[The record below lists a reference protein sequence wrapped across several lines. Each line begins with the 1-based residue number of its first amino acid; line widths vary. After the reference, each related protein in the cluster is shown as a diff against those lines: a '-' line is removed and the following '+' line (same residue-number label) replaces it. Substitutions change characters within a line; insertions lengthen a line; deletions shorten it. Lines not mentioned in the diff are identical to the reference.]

1 MCDVGSENSGPMAK
15 RGVRH
20 DPVQICKAQVTDAEG
35 IVGCLSVAFAEHR
48 DEYTA
53 GAYADTV
60 LNSDGVLRR
69 LQEMCLFVAVSD
81 EEIVGTIGCMV
92 SESEG
97 HLRGMA
103 VLPDWQGTGVA
114 LALLQSAEVELK
126 KNGCGY
132 VTLDTTAPLMRA
144 VRFYAKNGYSA
155 SGRVADFFGMPL
167 YEYRKLLL

>member
-1 MCDVGSENSGPMAK
+1 MGK
-15 RGVRH
+15 RSVRQG
-20 DPVQICKAQVTDAEG
+20 PVQIRRAQVTDAEA
-35 IVGCLSVAFAEHR
+35 IAGCLSAAFAQHR

-60 LNSDGVLRR
+60 LNLDGVRRR
-69 LQEMCLFVAVSD
+69 LREMCLFVALSD

-92 SESEG
+92 NGAEG

-103 VLPDWQGTGVA
+103 VLPDWQGTGAA
-114 LALLQSAEVELK
+114 LPLLRAAEAELK
-126 KNGCGY
+126 KNGCGC

>member
-1 MCDVGSENSGPMAK
+1 MAAREGVGHHSFEI
-15 RGVRH
+15 RR
-20 DPVQICKAQVTDAEG
+20 AQVTDAKG
-35 IVGCLSVAFAEHR
+35 IAGCLSTAFARHR

-53 GAYADTV
+53 EAYADTA
-60 LNSDGVLRR
+60 LNSDGVRRR
-69 LQEMCLFVAVSD
+69 LQEMCLFVAISNG
-81 EEIVGTIGCMV
+81 EIVGTIGCMV
-92 SESEG
+92 NGSEG

-103 VLPDWQGTGVA
+103 VSPDWQGTAVA
-114 LALLQSAEVELK
+114 LALLRKAEADLK
-126 KNGCGY
+126 QNGCRH

>member
-1 MCDVGSENSGPMAK
+1 MAK
-15 RGVRH
+15 RSVRQG
-20 DPVQICKAQVTDAEG
+20 PIQIRKAQFTDAEA
-35 IVGCLSVAFAEHR
+35 IAGCLSASFARHR

-69 LQEMCLFVAVSD
+69 LQEMCLFVAISD

-92 SESEG
+92 NGSEG

-114 LALLQSAEVELK
+114 LALLQSAEAELK
-126 KNGCGY
+126 KKGCGY
-132 VTLDTTAPLMRA
+132 ITLDTTAPLMRA
-144 VRFYAKNGYSA
+144 VQFYARNGYSA
-155 SGRVADFFGMPL
+155 SGRVTDFFGMPL

>member
-1 MCDVGSENSGPMAK
+1 MAK
-15 RGVRH
+15 RGVRQ
-20 DPVQICKAQVTDAEG
+20 DPVQVRRAQVTDAEA
-35 IVGCLSVAFAEHR
+35 IAGCLSAAFTRHR

-60 LNSDGVLRR
+60 LNSDGVRRR

-81 EEIVGTIGCMV
+81 GAIVGTIGCMV
-92 SESEG
+92 NGSEG

-103 VLPDWQGTGVA
+103 VLPHWQGTGVA
-114 LALLQSAEVELK
+114 LALLQTAEGELK
-126 KNGCGY
+126 KNRCDCI
-132 VTLDTTAPLMRA
+132 TLDTTAPLMRA
-144 VRFYAKNGYSA
+144 VRFYSRNGYSA

>member
-1 MCDVGSENSGPMAK
+1 MWDVRSENAGPMAK
-15 RGVRH
+15 RTVRQ
-20 DPVQICKAQVTDAEG
+20 DPVQIRRAQVTDAET
-35 IVGCLSVAFAEHR
+35 IAGCLSAAFAQHR

-69 LQEMCLFVAVSD
+69 LQEMCLLVAISD
-81 EEIVGTIGCMV
+81 GYIVGTIGCMV
-92 SESEG
+92 NGSEG

-114 LALLQSAEVELK
+114 PALLQSAEAELK

-132 VTLDTTAPLMRA
+132 VSLDTTVPLIRA
-144 VRFYAKNGYSA
+144 VRFYSRNGYSA
-155 SGRVADFFGMPL
+155 SGKMTDFFGMPL

>member
-1 MCDVGSENSGPMAK
+1 MAK
-15 RGVRH
+15 RGVRQ
-20 DPVQICKAQVTDAEG
+20 DPVRIRRAQVTDAVA
-35 IVGCLSVAFAEHR
+35 IAGCLSAAFARHR

-69 LQEMCLFVAVSD
+69 LQEMYLFVAISD
-81 EEIVGTIGCMV
+81 EEIVGTIGCAANG
-92 SESEG
+92 SEG

-114 LALLQSAEVELK
+114 LALLQTAEAELK

-132 VTLDTTAPLMRA
+132 VSLDTTAPLIRA
-144 VRFYAKNGYSA
+144 VRFYSRNGYSA
-155 SGRVADFFGMPL
+155 SGRVTDFFGMPL

>member
-1 MCDVGSENSGPMAK
+1 MAK
-15 RGVRH
+15 RGVRQ
-20 DPVQICKAQVTDAEG
+20 DPVQIRRAQVTDAET
-35 IVGCLSVAFAEHR
+35 IASCLSAAFAQHR

-60 LNSDGVLRR
+60 LNPDGVLRR
-69 LQEMCLFVAVSD
+69 LQEMCLFIAVSD
-81 EEIVGTIGCMV
+81 GETVGTIGCAV
-92 SESEG
+92 NGSEG

-114 LALLQSAEVELK
+114 LALLQIAEAELK
-126 KNGCGY
+126 KSGCGC

-144 VRFYAKNGYSA
+144 VRFYSRNGYSA

>member
-1 MCDVGSENSGPMAK
+1 MCDVRENSGSMAK
-15 RGVRH
+15 RGVRQG
-20 DPVQICKAQVTDAEG
+20 PIQIRKAQSTDAEA
-35 IVGCLSVAFAEHR
+35 IAGCLSASFARHR

-69 LQEMCLFVAVSD
+69 LQEMCLFVAISNG
-81 EEIVGTIGCMV
+81 EIVGTIGCMV
-92 SESEG
+92 KASEG

-114 LALLQSAEVELK
+114 LALLQSAEAELK
-126 KNGCGY
+126 KKGCGY

-144 VRFYAKNGYSA
+144 VQFYARNGYSA
-155 SGRVADFFGMPL
+155 SGRVTDFFGMPL

>member
-1 MCDVGSENSGPMAK
+1 MAN
-15 RGVRH
+15 RGVRQ
-20 DPVQICKAQVTDAEG
+20 DPVQIRRAQVTDAVA
-35 IVGCLSVAFAEHR
+35 IAGCLSAAFARHR

-69 LQEMCLFVAVSD
+69 LQEMYLFVAISD
-81 EEIVGTIGCMV
+81 EEIVGTIGCAANG
-92 SESEG
+92 SEG

-103 VLPDWQGTGVA
+103 VLPDWQGIGVA
-114 LALLQSAEVELK
+114 LALLQTAEAQLK

-132 VTLDTTAPLMRA
+132 VSLDTTAPLIRA
-144 VRFYAKNGYSA
+144 VRFYARNGYAA
-155 SGRVADFFGMPL
+155 SGRETDFFGMPL

>member
-1 MCDVGSENSGPMAK
+1 MAT
-15 RGVRH
+15 RGVRQ
-20 DPVQICKAQVTDAEG
+20 DPVQIRRAQVTDAEA
-35 IVGCLSVAFAEHR
+35 IAGCLSAAFARHR

-53 GAYADTV
+53 GAFADTV
-60 LNSDGVLRR
+60 LNSNGVRQR
-69 LQEMCLFVAVSD
+69 LQEMCLFVAIPD
-81 EEIVGTIGCMV
+81 EKIVGTIGCSV
-92 SESEG
+92 SGSEG

-114 LALLQSAEVELK
+114 LALLQSAEAELK

-132 VTLDTTAPLMRA
+132 VSLDTTEPLIRA

-155 SGRVADFFGMPL
+155 SGRMADFFGMPL

>member
-1 MCDVGSENSGPMAK
+1 MCDVTENSGPMAK
-15 RGVRH
+15 RGVRQA
-20 DPVQICKAQVTDAEG
+20 PIQIRKAEFTDAEP
-35 IVGCLSVAFAEHR
+35 IAGCLSASFARHR

-60 LNSDGVLRR
+60 RNSDGVLRR
-69 LQEMCLFVAVSD
+69 LQEMCLFVAISD

-92 SESEG
+92 NGSEG

-114 LALLQSAEVELK
+114 LALLQSAEAELK
-126 KNGCGY
+126 KKGCGHI
-132 VTLDTTAPLMRA
+132 TLDTTTPLIRA
-144 VRFYAKNGYSA
+144 VQFYARNGYSA
-155 SGRVADFFGMPL
+155 SGRVTDFFGMPL

>member
-1 MCDVGSENSGPMAK
+1 
-15 RGVRH
+15 
-20 DPVQICKAQVTDAEG
+20 
-35 IVGCLSVAFAEHR
+35 
-48 DEYTA
+48 
-53 GAYADTV
+53 
-60 LNSDGVLRR
+60 
-69 LQEMCLFVAVSD
+69 MCLFVAVSD

>member
-1 MCDVGSENSGPMAK
+1 MAK
-15 RGVRH
+15 SGIRQA
-20 DPVQICKAQVTDAEG
+20 PVQIRRAHVTDADA
-35 IVGCLSVAFAEHR
+35 IAGCLSAAFARHR

-60 LNSDGVLRR
+60 LSSDGVRRR
-69 LQEMCLFVAVSD
+69 LQEMCLFVAISD
-81 EEIVGTIGCMV
+81 AEIVGTIGC
-92 SESEG
+92 SANGSEG

-114 LALLQSAEVELK
+114 LALLQSAEAELK

-132 VTLDTTAPLMRA
+132 ITLDTTAPLTAA

-155 SGRVADFFGMPL
+155 SGRVTDFFGMPL

>member
-1 MCDVGSENSGPMAK
+1 MYDGNL

-20 DPVQICKAQVTDAEG
+20 NAFEIRRAEVTDAEA
-35 IVGCLSVAFAEHR
+35 IAECLGVAFAQHR
-48 DEYTA
+48 DQYTP

-60 LNSDGVLRR
+60 LKSDGVVRR
-69 LQEMCLFVAVSD
+69 LQEMCLFVAVSGR
-81 EEIVGTIGCMV
+81 EIVGTIGCMV
-92 SESEG
+92 TGLEG

-103 VLPDWQGTGVA
+103 VLPGWQGTGVA
-114 LALLQSAEVELK
+114 LALLRTAEAELLK
-126 KNGCGY
+126 SSCSS

-144 VRFYAKNGYSA
+144 VRFYLKNGYCA

>member
-1 MCDVGSENSGPMAK
+1 MAK
-15 RGVRH
+15 RGVRQG
-20 DPVQICKAQVTDAEG
+20 PVQIRRAQVTDAEA
-35 IVGCLSVAFAEHR
+35 IAGCLSAAFALHR
-48 DEYTA
+48 EEYTA

-60 LNSDGVLRR
+60 LNSDDVRR
-69 LQEMCLFVAVSD
+69 RSQEMCLLVAVSD
-81 EEIVGTIGCMV
+81 EEIIGTIGFGANG
-92 SESEG
+92 SEG

-114 LALLQSAEVELK
+114 LALLQSAEAELK

-132 VTLDTTAPLMRA
+132 VTLDTTAPLIGA

-155 SGRVADFFGMPL
+155 SGRVTDFFGMPL

>member
-1 MCDVGSENSGPMAK
+1 MAK
-15 RGVRH
+15 RSVRQG
-20 DPVQICKAQVTDAEG
+20 PIQIRKAQFTDAEA
-35 IVGCLSVAFAEHR
+35 IAGCLSASFARHR

-69 LQEMCLFVAVSD
+69 LQEMCLFVAISD

-92 SESEG
+92 NGSEG

-114 LALLQSAEVELK
+114 LALLKSAEAELK
-126 KNGCGY
+126 KKGCGY
-132 VTLDTTAPLMRA
+132 ITLDTTAPLMRA
-144 VRFYAKNGYSA
+144 VQFYARNGYSA
-155 SGRVADFFGMPL
+155 SGRVTDFFGMPL

>member
-1 MCDVGSENSGPMAK
+1 MYDGHQ

-20 DPVQICKAQVTDAEG
+20 DVFEIRRAQVTDAG
-35 IVGCLSVAFAEHR
+35 AIAGCLGAGFAQHR
-48 DEYTA
+48 DQYTP

-81 EEIVGTIGCMV
+81 GEIVGTIGCMV
-92 SESEG
+92 NGLEG

-103 VLPDWQGTGVA
+103 VLPGWQGTGVA
-114 LALLQSAEVELK
+114 LALLRTAEAELQ
-126 KNGCGY
+126 KNGCSCI
-132 VTLDTTAPLMRA
+132 TLDTTAPLMRA
-144 VRFYAKNGYSA
+144 VRFYVKNEYSA

>member
-1 MCDVGSENSGPMAK
+1 MAK
-15 RGVRH
+15 RSVRQ
-20 DPVQICKAQVTDAEG
+20 DLVQIRRAQVTDAET
-35 IVGCLSVAFAEHR
+35 VAGCLSAAFAQHR

-69 LQEMCLFVAVSD
+69 LQEMCVFVAISD
-81 EEIVGTIGCMV
+81 GQIVGTIGCMV
-92 SESEG
+92 NGLEG

-103 VLPDWQGTGVA
+103 VLPGWQGTGVA
-114 LALLQSAEVELK
+114 LALLRTAEAELLK
-126 KNGCGY
+126 SGCRS

-144 VRFYAKNGYSA
+144 VRFYLKNGYCA